1 DRASPGVPGVSAAGA
16 RGGPARGARA
26 QDARGARQ
34 RPRSRVMPDI
44 KVDMRWTGTGLEFE
58 GGASDGVR
66 LLLDGNSQSGVSPMQ
81 AMLLSLVGCTAADIV
96 DILAKMRVPLEGL
109 EVVAEGDR
117 APEPPRRYTRI
128 RLEYRVQVPD
138 DAREKVRRAVTLSHE
153 QYCSV
158 LHTLRPDV
166 VFETYVVLV
175 QSSGR
180 VERILCWWRDWNG
193 NAARDPNLRRQPCG
207 SALWYSGPTVL
218 RRSRPP
224 RQAGRVAVQ

>member
-1 DRASPGVPGVSAAGA
+1 
-16 RGGPARGARA
+16 
-26 QDARGARQ
+26 
-34 RPRSRVMPDI
+34 MPDI

-66 LLLDGNSQSGVSPMQ
+66 LLLDGNSQFGVSPMQ

-153 QYCSV
+153 KYCSV

-166 VFETYVVLV
+166 VIETDVVLV
-175 QSSGR
+175 Q
-180 VERILCWWRDWNG
+180 
-193 NAARDPNLRRQPCG
+193 
-207 SALWYSGPTVL
+207 
-218 RRSRPP
+218 
-224 RQAGRVAVQ
+224 